1 MKKLVKSNVNV
12 VRRNMKVFMLGLI
25 LGTMLG
31 VVGTGATLSAAYAD
45 EISAPKA
52 ESLQKCINSLEDA
65 DMQILGK
72 SMKREKIEEANKL
85 LGGASVNN
93 KSFLATYC
101 TVDDEFAEII
111 IDYCS
116 GIGEEE

>member
-1 MKKLVKSNVNV
+1 MKKMVKNNVTIV
-12 VRRNMKVFMLGLI
+12 KRNLKVFVLGLV

-31 VVGTGATLSAAYAD
+31 IVGTGTALSAAYAD

-52 ESLQKCINSLEDA
+52 ESLQQCINSLEDA

-101 TVDDEFAEII
+101 TVDTEFAEVI